1 MIQDD
6 LVISYENDQLSN
18 KPDRW
23 ENVEN
28 RVDTD
33 DWFQGFS
40 QSTIRPV
47 AYMALRDPHKAAVVA
62 GLFCMSHDTFLPV
75 QLIYKHYLALF
86 CWHIQHSSFNFIFQF
101 YLFQSNPEQK
111 LSRLSEVFISFP
123 LEIGSFFNQFQSGL
137 C

>member
-28 RVDTD
+28 RMDTD
-33 DWFQGFS
+33 YWFQGFS

-47 AYMALRDPHKAAVVA
+47 ALRDPHKAAVVA

-86 CWHIQHSSFNFIFQF
+86 CWHIQYSTILSS
-101 YLFQSNPEQK
+101 K
-111 LSRLSEVFISFP
+111 D
-123 LEIGSFFNQFQSGL
+123 SFFKVILSKSCPGFLKSL
-137 C
+137 YIFL